1 MTLYTY
7 PKLTDAKRDVELI
20 RLWISQKSKTTQKTY
35 ITISRQFLTFTG
47 KELEEVK
54 LEDILLWLESF
65 QLRGKSQN
73 TINNK
78 LAAIKSLFS
87 FGIKTG
93 YLSANP
99 ASMIKTTKA
108 KDALNERILLDTE
121 VKELINSADNER
133 DRLILILLYI
143 LGLRISELVGLNW
156 SDFQRGSSRYPQVY
170 PLGRR
175 RAQEQVPLQP
185 TEESV
190 TVTIFGKGHKTR
202 TLLITRTLWSELQQL
217 PSSDKTEAVFL
228 SRFGNRLDRHAIHR
242 LIKKAVE
249 KAGINPHTSAHWLR
263 HAHACHSLNNGAGID
278 LLMKS
283 LGHSSL
289 AVISRYL
296 HVQPMMCTSKFI
308 DLE

>member
-1 MTLYTY
+1 MTIDTY
-7 PKLTDAKRDVELI
+7 PKLTDAKKDVELI
-20 RLWISQKSKTTQKTY
+20 RLWISQKSVTTQKTY
-35 ITISRQFLTFTG
+35 ISISRQFLTFTG
-47 KELEEVK
+47 KELSEVK

-87 FGIKTG
+87 FGVKTG
-93 YLSANP
+93 YLEINP

-121 VKELINSADNER
+121 VKELINAATNGR
-133 DRLILILLYI
+133 DLPCRYGSRNRLILILLYI

-156 SDFQRGSSRYPQVY
+156 SDFQ
-170 PLGRR
+170 
-175 RAQEQVPLQP
+175 P
-185 TEESV
+185 TEDSV

-202 TLLITRTLWSELQQL
+202 TLLITHQLWSELKQL
-217 PSSDKTEAVFL
+217 PRSDKTEAVFL

-289 AVISRYL
+289 AVTSRYL
-296 HVQPMMCTSKFI
+296 HVKPSECTSKFI

>member
-1 MTLYTY
+1 M
-7 PKLTDAKRDVELI
+7 
-20 RLWISQKSKTTQKTY
+20 
-35 ITISRQFLTFTG
+35 
-47 KELEEVK
+47 
-54 LEDILLWLESF
+54 WLESF

-87 FGIKTG
+87 FGVKTG
-93 YLSANP
+93 YLATNP
-99 ASMIKTTKA
+99 ASMIKTIKA
-108 KDALNERILLDTE
+108 KDALNERLLLDKE
-121 VKELINSADNER
+121 VKQLIEAADNQR
-133 DRLILILLYI
+133 DRSILILLYI

-156 SDFQRGSSRYPQVY
+156 SDFQ
-170 PLGRR
+170 
-175 RAQEQVPLQP
+175 P
-185 TEESV
+185 TEDSV

-202 TLLITRTLWSELQQL
+202 TLLITHQLWSELKQL
-217 PSSDKTEAVFL
+217 PRSDKTEAVFL

-289 AVISRYL
+289 AVTSRYL
-296 HVQPMMCTSKFI
+296 HVQPSECTSKFI
-308 DLE
+308 DLD

>member
-1 MTLYTY
+1 MTIDTY
-7 PKLTDAKRDVELI
+7 PKLTDAKQDTELI
-20 RLWISQKSKTTQKTY
+20 RLWISQKSVTTQKTY
-35 ITISRQFLTFTG
+35 ITISRQFLAFTG
-47 KELEEVK
+47 KKLDEVK
-54 LEDILLWLESF
+54 LEDVLLWLESF

-87 FGIKTG
+87 FGVKTG

-99 ASMIKTTKA
+99 TSMIKTIKA
-108 KDALNERILLDTE
+108 KDALNERILQGEE
-121 VKELINSADNER
+121 VKELINAASNER
-133 DRLILILLYI
+133 DRAILILLYI

-156 SDFQRGSSRYPQVY
+156 SDFQ
-170 PLGRR
+170 
-175 RAQEQVPLQP
+175 P
-185 TEESV
+185 TEDSV

-202 TLLITRTLWSELQQL
+202 TLLITHQLWSEFKQL
-217 PSSDKTEAVFL
+217 PRSDKTEAVFL

-289 AVISRYL
+289 AVTSRYL
-296 HVQPMMCTSKFI
+296 HVQPSECTSKFI
-308 DLE
+308 ELD

>member
-20 RLWISQKSKTTQKTY
+20 RLWISQKSLTTQKTY
-35 ITISRQFLTFTG
+35 ITISRQFLTFVG
-47 KELEEVK
+47 KDLQEVK

-87 FGIKTG
+87 FGVKTG
-93 YLSANP
+93 YLFANP

-108 KDALNERILLDTE
+108 KDALNERILQAEE
-121 VKELINSADNER
+121 VKNLINAATNER
-133 DRLILILLYI
+133 DRAILILLYI

-156 SDFQRGSSRYPQVY
+156 SDFQ
-170 PLGRR
+170 
-175 RAQEQVPLQP
+175 P
-185 TEESV
+185 TSEAIA
-190 TVTIFGKGHKTR
+190 VTIFGKGHKTR
-202 TLLITRTLWSELQQL
+202 TLLIGNQLWSELQQL
-217 PSSDKTEAVFL
+217 TKSDRTEAVFL

-289 AVISRYL
+289 AVTSRYL
-296 HVQPMMCTSKFI
+296 HVQPSECTSKFI
-308 DLE
+308 DLD

>member
-1 MTLYTY
+1 MAINTY
-7 PKLTDAKRDVELI
+7 PNLTNASTDTELI
-20 RLWISQKSKTTQKTY
+20 RLWISQKSLTTQKTY
-35 ITISRQFLTFTG
+35 ITISKQFLTFAG
-47 KELEEVK
+47 KDLQSVK

-65 QLRGKSQN
+65 QLRDKSQN

-87 FGIKTG
+87 FGVKTG

-99 ASMIKTTKA
+99 ASMIKTIKA
-108 KDALNERILLDTE
+108 KDALNERILQAEE
-121 VKELINSADNER
+121 VKNLINVATNER
-133 DRLILILLYI
+133 DRSILILLYI

-156 SDFQRGSSRYPQVY
+156 SDFQ
-170 PLGRR
+170 
-175 RAQEQVPLQP
+175 P
-185 TEESV
+185 TEEAIA
-190 TVTIFGKGHKTR
+190 VTIFGKGHKTR

-217 PSSDKTEAVFL
+217 PRSDKTEAVFL

-289 AVISRYL
+289 AVTSRYL
-296 HVQPMMCTSKFI
+296 HVQPSECTSKFI
-308 DLE
+308 DF

>member
-1 MTLYTY
+1 MAINTY
-7 PKLTDAKRDVELI
+7 PNLTNASTDTELI

-65 QLRGKSQN
+65 QLRGKSQK

-87 FGIKTG
+87 FGVKTG
-93 YLSANP
+93 YLANNP
-99 ASMIKTTKA
+99 ASMIKTIKA

-121 VKELINSADNER
+121 VKELINAAISER
-133 DRLILILLYI
+133 DRAILILLYI

-156 SDFQRGSSRYPQVY
+156 SDFQ
-170 PLGRR
+170 
-175 RAQEQVPLQP
+175 P
-185 TEESV
+185 TDDSV

-202 TLLITRTLWSELQQL
+202 TLLITHQLWTELKQL
-217 PSSDKTEAVFL
+217 PSSEKTEAVFL

-289 AVISRYL
+289 AVTSRYL
-296 HVQPMMCTSKFI
+296 HVKPSECTSKFI
-308 DLE
+308 DLD

>member
-1 MTLYTY
+1 MTINTY
-7 PKLTDAKRDVELI
+7 PKLTDASLDVELI

-35 ITISRQFLTFTG
+35 ITISKQFLTFTG
-47 KELEEVK
+47 KELDEVK

-65 QLRGKSQN
+65 QLRGFSQN
-73 TINNK
+73 TVNNK

-87 FGIKTG
+87 FGVKTG
-93 YLSANP
+93 YFSSNP

-108 KDALNERILLDTE
+108 KDALNERILETEE
-121 VKELINSADNER
+121 VKELINVATNER
-133 DRLILILLYI
+133 DHLILILLYI

-156 SDFQRGSSRYPQVY
+156 SDFQ
-170 PLGRR
+170 
-175 RAQEQVPLQP
+175 P
-185 TEESV
+185 TDDSV

-202 TLLITRTLWSELQQL
+202 TLLITHQLWSELKQL
-217 PSSDKTEAVFL
+217 PRSDKTEAVFL

-289 AVISRYL
+289 AVTSRYL
-296 HVQPMMCTSKFI
+296 HVQPSECTSKFI
-308 DLE
+308 ELD

>member
-1 MTLYTY
+1 MALNTY
-7 PKLTDAKRDVELI
+7 PNLTNASTDTELI
-20 RLWISQKSKTTQKTY
+20 RLWISQKSRTTQKTY
-35 ITISRQFLTFTG
+35 ITVSRQFLSFAG
-47 KELEEVK
+47 KQLHEVK
-54 LEDILLWLESF
+54 LEDVLLWLESF

-87 FGIKTG
+87 FGVKTG

-99 ASMIKTTKA
+99 ASMIRTTSA
-108 KDALNERILLDTE
+108 KDALNERILQAEE
-121 VKELINSADNER
+121 VKQLIDAASTER
-133 DRLILILLYI
+133 NRLILILLYI

-156 SDFQRGSSRYPQVY
+156 SDFQSTGE
-170 PLGRR
+170 
-175 RAQEQVPLQP
+175 AIA
-185 TEESV
+185 
-190 TVTIFGKGHKTR
+190 VTIFGKGHKTR
-202 TLLITRTLWSELQQL
+202 TLLITHQLWSELKQL
-217 PSSDKTEAVFL
+217 PKSEKTEAVFL

-263 HAHACHSLNNGAGID
+263 HAHACHSLNNGAGIE

-289 AVISRYL
+289 AVTSRYL
-296 HVQPMMCTSKFI
+296 HIKPSECTSKFI
-308 DLE
+308 DLG

>member
-1 MTLYTY
+1 MTINTY
-7 PKLTDAKRDVELI
+7 PKLTDANLDVELI

-35 ITISRQFLTFTG
+35 ITISKQFLTFTG
-47 KELEEVK
+47 KELDEVK

-65 QLRGKSQN
+65 QLRGFSQN
-73 TINNK
+73 TVNNK

-87 FGIKTG
+87 FGVKTG
-93 YLSANP
+93 YFSSNP

-108 KDALNERILLDTE
+108 KDALNERILETEE
-121 VKELINSADNER
+121 VKELINVATNER
-133 DRLILILLYI
+133 DLPCRYAERNRLILILLYI

-156 SDFQRGSSRYPQVY
+156 SDFQ
-170 PLGRR
+170 
-175 RAQEQVPLQP
+175 P
-185 TEESV
+185 TDEAIA
-190 TVTIFGKGHKTR
+190 VTIFGKGHKTR
-202 TLLITRTLWSELQQL
+202 TLLITKALWSELKQL
-217 PSSDKTEAVFL
+217 PRSDQTEAVFL

-289 AVISRYL
+289 AVTSRYL
-296 HVQPMMCTSKFI
+296 HVQPSECTSKFI
-308 DLE
+308 DLD

>member
-1 MTLYTY
+1 MALNVYPNLTLCS
-7 PKLTDAKRDVELI
+7 TDTELI
-20 RLWISQKSKTTQKTY
+20 RLWISQKSRTTQKTY
-35 ITISRQFLTFTG
+35 ITVSRQFLTFAG
-47 KELEEVK
+47 KQLHEVK

-87 FGIKTG
+87 FGVKTG
-93 YLSANP
+93 YLPANP
-99 ASMIKTTKA
+99 ASMIRTTKA
-108 KDALNERILLDTE
+108 KDALNERILQAEE
-121 VKELINSADNER
+121 VKQLIDEAANERDQRKLALR
-133 DRLILILLYI
+133 DRLILVLLYI

-156 SDFQRGSSRYPQVY
+156 SDFQSTGE
-170 PLGRR
+170 
-175 RAQEQVPLQP
+175 AIA
-185 TEESV
+185 
-190 TVTIFGKGHKTR
+190 VTIFGKGHKTR
-202 TLLITRTLWSELQQL
+202 TLLITHQLYSELKQL
-217 PSSDKTEAVFL
+217 PRSEKTKAVFL

-263 HAHACHSLNNGAGID
+263 HAHACHSLSNGAGIE

-289 AVISRYL
+289 AVTSRYL
-296 HVQPMMCTSKFI
+296 HIKPSECTSKFI
-308 DLE
+308 DLG

>member
-7 PKLTDAKRDVELI
+7 PKLTDAKQDTELI
-20 RLWISQKSKTTQKTY
+20 RLWISQKSVTTQKTY

-47 KELEEVK
+47 KELSEVK

-87 FGIKTG
+87 FGVKTG
-93 YLSANP
+93 YLANNP
-99 ASMIKTTKA
+99 ASMIKTIKA

-121 VKELINSADNER
+121 VKELINAASTER
-133 DRLILILLYI
+133 DRAILILLYI

-156 SDFQRGSSRYPQVY
+156 SDFQ
-170 PLGRR
+170 
-175 RAQEQVPLQP
+175 P

-202 TLLITRTLWSELQQL
+202 TLLITHQLWSELKQL
-217 PSSDKTEAVFL
+217 SRSDQTEAVFL

-289 AVISRYL
+289 AVTSRYL
-296 HVQPMMCTSKFI
+296 HVQPSDCTSKFI
-308 DLE
+308 DLD

>member
-1 MTLYTY
+1 MAINTY
-7 PKLTDAKRDVELI
+7 PNLTNASTDTELI
-20 RLWISQKSKTTQKTY
+20 RLWISQKSVTTQKTY
-35 ITISRQFLTFTG
+35 ITISQQFLTFAG
-47 KELEEVK
+47 KKLQEVK

-87 FGIKTG
+87 FGVKTG
-93 YLSANP
+93 YLANNP
-99 ASMIKTTKA
+99 ASMIKTIKA
-108 KDALNERILLDTE
+108 KDALNERILQASE
-121 VKELINSADNER
+121 VKELIESASTER
-133 DRLILILLYI
+133 NRLILILLYI

-156 SDFQRGSSRYPQVY
+156 SDFQ
-170 PLGRR
+170 
-175 RAQEQVPLQP
+175 P
-185 TEESV
+185 TKESV

-202 TLLITRTLWSELQQL
+202 TLLITHQLWSELQQL
-217 PSSDKTEAVFL
+217 PRSDKTEAVFL

-289 AVISRYL
+289 AVTSRYL
-296 HVQPMMCTSKFI
+296 HVQPSECTSKFI
-308 DLE
+308 DLD